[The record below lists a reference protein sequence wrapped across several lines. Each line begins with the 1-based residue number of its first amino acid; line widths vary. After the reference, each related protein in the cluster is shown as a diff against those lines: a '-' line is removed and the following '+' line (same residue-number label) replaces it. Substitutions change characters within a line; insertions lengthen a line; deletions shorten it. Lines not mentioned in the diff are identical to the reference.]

1 MHTVVGLDV
10 GGAHL
15 KVAVIDTEGL
25 KHASQI
31 ACPLWQ
37 GAHHLDA
44 ALEQAARHTA
54 RADNIAIT
62 MTAELSD
69 LFDNRREGVQT
80 IVDRLTTAFGPRARF
95 WQGRKRFG
103 TAAEA
108 KANHADAGSAN
119 FLATAEVAAP
129 RVGTGLVVDF
139 GTTTTD
145 IIPIIDGRPAPSG
158 MTDLERQATG
168 ELVYTGL
175 TRTAVMGIAT
185 SVAFKG
191 RWHGLAREYLATM
204 ADVRRILG
212 DLPEG
217 VDQHATADGR
227 GKSRTESLA
236 RFARMFGCDVSDASE
251 AEWQAAAA
259 FVARTQL
266 RSISDGI
273 ALVRSNLPAPAKSQ
287 LALMTTGVGHAHV
300 RKTASVHAA
309 NVSSLDI
316 LFTATPVSETDINAN
331 APAIAVAMIAAES

>member
-1 MHTVVGLDV
+1 MHTIVGLDV

-15 KVAVIDTEGL
+15 KVAVIDTDGL
-25 KHASQI
+25 KHASQF

-37 GAHHLDA
+37 GAQHLDA
-44 ALEQAARHTA
+44 ALEQAAHHTS
-54 RADNIAIT
+54 RADSIAIT

-69 LFDNRREGVQT
+69 LFDSRREGVHT
-80 IVDRLTTAFGPRARF
+80 IVDRLTSAFGPRALF
-95 WQGRKRFG
+95 WQGRQRFG

-108 KANHADAGSAN
+108 KANHTDVGSVN
-119 FLATAEVAAP
+119 YLATAEIAAP
-129 RVGTGLVVDF
+129 HVGNGIVVDF
-139 GTTTTD
+139 GTTTAD
-145 IIPIIDGRPAPSG
+145 IIPIVDGRPAPRG

-175 TRTAVMGIAT
+175 TRTAVMGVAT
-185 SVAFKG
+185 TVPFKG

-204 ADVRRILG
+204 ADVRRILN

-217 VDQHATADGR
+217 IDQHATADGR

-273 ALVRSNLPAPAKSQ
+273 AVVRSNLPAPAKRQ
-287 LALMTTGVGHAHV
+287 LAIMTTGVGHAHV
-300 RKTASVHAA
+300 RKAASVHAA
-309 NVSSLDI
+309 SVISLDVM
-316 LFTATPVSETDINAN
+316 FPATPVSVMDINAN
-331 APAIAVAMIAAES
+331 APAIAVAMLAAES